1 MFNVR
6 TWHGKIGAYLRYTIV
21 AYIVWALLHIS
32 DFCIFI
38 VYNFYFTIFFQN
50 GWIYPSPDTWV
61 YPLCFLYGAWISLHS
76 LSWTEYPSLVGI
88 LRLCAVGIIV
98 QELLKHFFDY
108 SVWIIT
114 REYTLSFLVKN
125 SFLFWSKN
133 TLFFRSK
140 AFLSLKHFWL
150 TTIVWSTIILVKN
163 FFCQKHFSV
172 INLFFVKTVL
182 VNTFPFLLEGGGT
195 IILWQLV
202 H

>member
-1 MFNVR
+1 MYSVV
-6 TWHGKIGAYLRYTIV
+6 LYTV
-21 AYIVWALLHIS
+21 HMSL
-32 DFCIFI
+32 
-38 VYNFYFTIFFQN
+38 
-50 GWIYPSPDTWV
+50 V

-182 VNTFPFLLEGGGT
+182 VNTFPFFLRGGNYFMAVSTLNKTGKKMRM
-195 IILWQLV
+195 IHAFIYF
-202 H
+202 